1 MLGLTADQRRA
12 ELGRRI
18 RLISARTGITHTRA
32 FRWGMELVLS
42 DDAARARAQTQAQA
56 SVREVHLPLIHFLLF
71 KLVEQLVRGS

>member
-12 ELGRRI
+12 ELDLRI

-42 DDAARARAQTQAQA
+42 DAARARAQTQAQA

-71 KLVEQLVRGS
+71 KLIEQLVRGS